1 MEFKKAVEERK
12 SVRDYTD
19 KPVAI
24 EDLRDI
30 VQTAGRAASWCNAQ
44 PWKVYA
50 VQGEKL
56 ARIRTE
62 WAKRLAAEAPTSM
75 DFEGVHREE
84 MTETAAAN
92 MGGFF
97 ATVAPYIE
105 ANTMAPQVFYGA
117 PVVLILTVPKNASQY
132 AMYDLGAFAQQLML
146 AAQDKGISSLVAAMF
161 VSYPDVLRSE
171 LPIPEDEAVAI
182 GISLG
187 YASDAETNSIST
199 SRMPLDDYLIVC
211 E

>member
-1 MEFKKAVEERK
+1 MEFKKVVEARK
-12 SVRDYTD
+12 SIRDYTD
-19 KPVAI
+19 RPVAL

-30 VQTAGRAASWCNAQ
+30 VETAGRAASWCNAQ

-56 ARIRTE
+56 GRIRAE
-62 WAKRLAAEAPTSM
+62 WGKRLAAETPVAM

-84 MTETAAAN
+84 MTELAAAN
-92 MGGFF
+92 MGAFF
-97 ATVAPYIE
+97 GTVGPYVE
-105 ANTMAPQVFYGA
+105 AGTMVPQVLYGA
-117 PVVLILTVPKNASQY
+117 PVVLILTVPANASQY

-171 LPIPEDEAVAI
+171 LPIPDDEAIAI

-187 YASDAETNSIST
+187 YASDAETNGIAT
-199 SRMPLDDYLIVC
+199 SRMPIDDYLTIC